1 MNPREFENW
10 TVNRW
15 RLEPRVQGLEFE
27 DLSNGEPATPLW
39 KDLALASVVAVLLW
53 ALAAAVLA

>member
-1 MNPREFENW
+1 MNVRDFENW

-15 RLEPRVQGLEFE
+15 RLEPRVQGFEFE
-27 DLSNGEPATPLW
+27 DLSNGEQAPPLW
-39 KDLALASVVAVLLW
+39 KDLTLASVVAVLLW